1 MMTKQFYGLILVSL
15 WLSASSALG
24 EHEHHNGAGTPSSD
38 AVADSAHNHEVLHQ
52 QVTVLTA
59 GPDAPSL
66 DLVVIKD
73 ADHGWN
79 VNLVTRNFQF
89 APEKVGGQ
97 PVTGEG
103 HAHLY
108 VDGEQV
114 ARVYGPWFHI
124 SKLPHGLVDI
134 TVTLNAND
142 HSQLA
147 VGEEILSVTKQV
159 QCH

>member
-1 MMTKQFYGLILVSL
+1 MTKKQFYGLILVSL
-15 WLSASSALG
+15 WLSASSAWG
-24 EHEHHNGAGTPSSD
+24 EHEHHNGAETPSSD
-38 AVADSAHNHEVLHQ
+38 AAADSAHNHEALHHR
-52 QVTVLTA
+52 VTILTA
-59 GPDAPSL
+59 GPHAPTL
-66 DLVVIKD
+66 DLVVTKD
-73 ADHGWN
+73 IDHGWN
-79 VNLVTRNFQF
+79 VNLITKNFEF
-89 APEKVGGQ
+89 SPENVGGP
-97 PVTGEG
+97 PVLGQG

>member
-1 MMTKQFYGLILVSL
+1 MTTKQFYGLILVSL
-15 WLSASSALG
+15 WLSASSAWG
-24 EHEHHNGAGTPSSD
+24 EHEHHNGAETPSSD
-38 AVADSAHNHEVLHQ
+38 AAADSAHNHEALHHR
-52 QVTVLTA
+52 VTVLTA
-59 GPDAPSL
+59 GPDAPTL
-66 DLVVIKD
+66 DLVVTKD
-73 ADHGWN
+73 VDHGWN
-79 VNLVTRNFQF
+79 VNVVTTNFQF
-89 APEKVGGQ
+89 APEKVGGKAV
-97 PVTGEG
+97 PGEG

-108 VDGEQV
+108 VAGEQV